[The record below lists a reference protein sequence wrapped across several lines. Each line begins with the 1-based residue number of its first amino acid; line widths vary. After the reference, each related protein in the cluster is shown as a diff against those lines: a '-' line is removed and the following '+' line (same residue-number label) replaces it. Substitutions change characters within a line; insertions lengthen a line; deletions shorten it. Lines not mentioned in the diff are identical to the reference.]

1 MPSASR
7 GSGAVHDALDSIDLR
22 LDLHDLVPWSR
33 RLCPEGRH
41 FYWYRRRGSLL
52 LLNTTRARA
61 HTPDPQA
68 QGPRSL
74 WTEVWPTQPMLTLD
88 VLTPAV
94 NRRSLG
100 EERAPGWRLCQTPR
114 MVTPTTTFFSTD
126 TKPPHDPLG
135 LDVGGTEDGSEDCSD
150 EHIQRLRLRGCAR
163 TAECPRA
170 RSQKAV
176 AKQGRHL
183 EGGSN

>member
-1 MPSASR
+1 MAPYMTPLTASTCAWTCTILFPGR
-7 GSGAVHDALDSIDLR
+7 DACAPKGGILQVGGEAPVGGQNS
-22 LDLHDLVPWSR
+22 VA
-33 RLCPEGRH
+33 
-41 FYWYRRRGSLL
+41 F
-52 LLNTTRARA
+52 NTTR
-61 HTPDPQA
+61 TPDTQA
-68 QGPRSL
+68 R
-74 WTEVWPTQPMLTLD
+74 WPHSHG
-88 VLTPAV
+88 
-94 NRRSLG
+94 RRHG
-100 EERAPGWRLCQTPR
+100 RHNR
-114 MVTPTTTFFSTD
+114 MVTPTTTFFSTA

>member
-1 MPSASR
+1 MSSRGSITWPPPRTEMPSASR

-41 FYWYRRRGSLL
+41 STGRRGGAGR
-52 LLNTTRARA
+52 RAKLSRVQHNA
-61 HTPDPQA
+61 NSGLPSTVA
-68 QGPRSL
+68 AFA
-74 WTEVWPTQPMLTLD
+74 WTEAWPAQPYGHAHD
-88 VLTPAV
+88 D
-94 NRRSLG
+94 
-100 EERAPGWRLCQTPR
+100 
-114 MVTPTTTFFSTD
+114 FFSTA

-170 RSQKAV
+170 RSQKTV

>member
-1 MPSASR
+1 MSSRGSITWPPPRTEMPSASR

-41 FYWYRRRGSLL
+41 STGRRGGAGRRRSVAF
-52 LLNTTRARA
+52 NTTR
-61 HTPDPQA
+61 TPD
-68 QGPRSL
+68 
-74 WTEVWPTQPMLTLD
+74 
-88 VLTPAV
+88 TPWSPHSHG
-94 NRRSLG
+94 RRHG
-100 EERAPGWRLCQTPR
+100 RHNR
-114 MVTPTTTFFSTD
+114 MVTPTTTFFSTA

-170 RSQKAV
+170 RSQKTV

>member
-1 MPSASR
+1 VAPYMTPLTASTCAWTCTILFPGRDACAPKGGILQVGGEGGAGRRAKLSRVQHNANTGHPSTVA
-7 GSGAVHDALDSIDLR
+7 AFA
-22 LDLHDLVPWSR
+22 
-33 RLCPEGRH
+33 
-41 FYWYRRRGSLL
+41 
-52 LLNTTRARA
+52 
-61 HTPDPQA
+61 
-68 QGPRSL
+68 
-74 WTEVWPTQPMLTLD
+74 WTEAWPAQPYGHAHD
-88 VLTPAV
+88 D
-94 NRRSLG
+94 
-100 EERAPGWRLCQTPR
+100 
-114 MVTPTTTFFSTD
+114 FFSTA

-135 LDVGGTEDGSEDCSD
+135 LDVIGTEDGSEDCSD